1 MTPDDE
7 RLEQIKEW
15 WKEYRWTILGGTT
28 LGIAVIGGWTGWNE
42 YTQTQQESAS
52 ALYQQVSVAVVE
64 NNYNFA
70 RDSIDE
76 LLSDYPKTA
85 YAGKALLLM
94 ARASYENGE
103 EDETRRYLLQA
114 IDDATESSTVHT
126 ARIRLGQLMI
136 AEKQYEEALEL
147 LDIGNMG
154 GFDSHYH
161 ELRGDAYR
169 AQEKLKEAQESYR
182 ASLDTLAPGAQ
193 YATILNLKL
202 NDTLV
207 QE

>member
-1 MTPDDE
+1 MTPEEE
-7 RLEQIKEW
+7 RLEQIKKW
-15 WKEYRWTILGGTT
+15 WKEYRWTILGGTG
-28 LGIAVIGGWTGWNE
+28 LGIAFISGWTGWNE
-42 YTQTQQESAS
+42 FSQTQQEAAS

-64 NNYNFA
+64 NDYNSA
-70 RDSIDE
+70 RDRIDE
-76 LLSDYPKTA
+76 LLSDHPNTA
-85 YAGKALLLM
+85 YSGKALLLM
-94 ARASYENGE
+94 ARASYEYGE
-103 EDETRRYLLQA
+103 EDETRKYLLQA
-114 IDDATESSTVHT
+114 IDDATEASTVHI

-169 AQEKLKEAQESYR
+169 AQEKLKEAQEAYR
-182 ASLDTLAPGAQ
+182 ASLDTLAPGSQ
-193 YATILNLKL
+193 YAAILTLKL

>member
-1 MTPDDE
+1 MTPEDE

-15 WKEYRWTILGGTT
+15 WKEYRWTILGGTA
-28 LGIAVIGGWTGWNE
+28 LGIATIGGWTGWNE

-52 ALYQQVSVAVVE
+52 VLYQQVSVAVVE
-64 NNYNFA
+64 NDYNSA

-76 LLSDYPKTA
+76 LLSDHSNTA

-94 ARASYENGE
+94 ARVSYENGA

-147 LDIGNMG
+147 LDIRNMG
-154 GFDSHYH
+154 GFDSYYH

-169 AQEKLKEAQESYR
+169 AQEQLKKAQEAYR
-182 ASLDTLAPGAQ
+182 ASLDTLAPGSQ
-193 YATILNLKL
+193 YAAILNLKL

>member
-15 WKEYRWTILGGTT
+15 WKEYRWTILGGTA
-28 LGIAVIGGWTGWNE
+28 LGISVIGGWTGWSE
-42 YTQTQQESAS
+42 YTQTQQEAAS
-52 ALYQQVSVAVVE
+52 VLYQQVSVAVVE
-64 NNYNFA
+64 NNYNSA
-70 RDSIDE
+70 RDSLEE
-76 LLSDYPKTA
+76 LLSDHSKTA

-103 EDETRRYLLQA
+103 ENETRKYLLQA
-114 IDDATESSTVHT
+114 IDDATESSTAHA

-136 AEKQYEEALEL
+136 AEKQYEEALGL

-169 AQEKLKEAQESYR
+169 AQKKLKDAQESYR
-182 ASLDTLAPGAQ
+182 ASLDTLAAGSQ

>member
-1 MTPDDE
+1 MTPEEE
-7 RLEQIKEW
+7 RLEQIKKW
-15 WKEYRWTILGGTT
+15 WKEYRWTILGGTG
-28 LGIAVIGGWTGWNE
+28 LGIAFISGWTGWNE
-42 YTQTQQESAS
+42 YSQTQQEAAS

-64 NNYNFA
+64 NDYNSA
-70 RDSIDE
+70 RDWIDE
-76 LLSDYPKTA
+76 LLSDHPNTA
-85 YAGKALLLM
+85 YSGKALLLM
-94 ARASYENGE
+94 ARASYEYGE
-103 EDETRRYLLQA
+103 EDETRKYLLQA
-114 IDDATESSTVHT
+114 IDDATEASTVHT

-154 GFDSHYH
+154 GFDSHYQ

-169 AQEKLKEAQESYR
+169 AQEKLKEAQEAYR
-182 ASLDTLAPGAQ
+182 ASLDTLAPGSQ
-193 YATILNLKL
+193 YAAILTLKL